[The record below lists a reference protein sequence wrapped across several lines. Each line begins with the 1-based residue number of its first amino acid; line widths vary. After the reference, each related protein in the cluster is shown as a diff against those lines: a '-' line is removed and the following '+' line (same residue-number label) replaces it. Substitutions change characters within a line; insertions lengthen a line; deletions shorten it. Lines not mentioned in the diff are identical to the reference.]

1 MHSRGALIVA
11 LAALALPAR
20 VVAQPRLE
28 IDTAADRGPVSR
40 DVYGGDLEFINS
52 NVPEVAALAAELP
65 LLRFPGGDADA
76 IFRWDR
82 ALPPRCARPGFDWP
96 AAAAVALRG
105 RSGLFLETN
114 IVQSTPENA
123 AAWVED
129 ATRRGLR
136 VAWVGIGNEVWGD
149 WDAGYRSASRYAA
162 DVIAHATAIRAR
174 VPGARIALSIGT
186 AREDA
191 WNREAIRRTAAV
203 IDAVDYHYYPNHDP
217 WVDMQPDE
225 VVAGAE
231 GIAPLLA
238 RVRSMIRAEAGARA
252 DAIQVVLG
260 EWDGAADAPR
270 VVKMDQLVTPRA
282 YAMWAMADALF
293 YGAALGEMINGGVT
307 AAMFYEVQGF
317 RFGAIPGDWCVDQN
331 TTIRRPKALV
341 HQLWREHFGDRLLPV
356 TAAGVPSYR
365 VTGPTNWD
373 GFAGDV
379 PYVRAYASLADSG
392 RSLRLIVTN
401 RGGASN
407 VSSIAITLRGFAPE
421 ARASVWEVGGGGLM
435 DTNENVF
442 GPIDVVR
449 TRSRDLTVGG
459 AAFTLPLAP
468 YSVTAIELRR
478 SGGPVVMDAG
488 TDAGPVVDVPTTRDV
503 PTTPVDAPATR
514 DVPTTATDVP
524 TTRPDVPAAER
535 DVPTTATDVPTTRPD
550 ARVGSP
556 DSSVVGVDVPAQ
568 TSDAPAP
575 TSDTGPTESS
585 ASGCA
590 VPGHGETPA
599 RGAALV
605 GAWLAVAVLSRRS
618 RRKALD
624 GGVGVTAPRG

>member
-1 MHSRGALIVA
+1 MKTFGGFIVG
-11 LAALALPAR
+11 LAALALPSLST
-20 VVAQPRLE
+20 AQPRLE
-28 IDTAADRGPVSR
+28 IDTAADRGAVSR

-76 IFRWDR
+76 TFRWDQS
-82 ALPPRCARPGFDWP
+82 LPPRCTRQGFDWN
-96 AAAAVALRG
+96 AAATVASRG

-114 IVQSTPENA
+114 ILRSTPANA
-123 AAWVED
+123 AAWVQD

-149 WDAGYRSASRYAA
+149 WDAGYRSASRYAS
-162 DVIAHATAIRAR
+162 DVIAHATAIRAL
-174 VPGARIALSIGT
+174 VPGTRIVLSIGT

-203 IDAVDYHYYPNHDP
+203 IDAVDYHYYPNHHA
-217 WVDMQPDE
+217 WTDMRPEQ

-238 RVRSMIRAEAGARA
+238 RLRAMIRAEAGARA
-252 DAIQVVLG
+252 SAIQVVLG

-270 VVKMDQLVTPRA
+270 VMKMDQLVTPRA
-282 YAMWAMADALF
+282 YAMWSMADALF
-293 YGAALGEMINGGVT
+293 YGAALGEMHTGGVA

-317 RFGAIPGDWCVDQN
+317 RFGAIPGDWCVDQD
-331 TTIRRPKALV
+331 TSIRRPKALV
-341 HQLWREHFGDRLLPV
+341 HQLWREHFGDRLVAV

-365 VTGPTNWD
+365 VSGPTNWD

-392 RSLRLIVTN
+392 RSLRMIVTN

-407 VSSIAITLRGFAPE
+407 VASIAITLRSFAPE
-421 ARASVWEVGGGGLM
+421 STASVWEVGGGGVM
-435 DTNENVF
+435 DTNENVR

-449 TRSRDLTVGG
+449 IRARSMAVAG

-468 YSVTAIELRR
+468 YSVMAIELRR

-488 TDAGPVVDVPTTRDV
+488 TDAGPAVDVPVVGRDV
-503 PTTPVDAPATR
+503 PRPEVDVPVVGRDVPRPEVDVPAVEVDVPVVAVDAPAPGR
-514 DVPTTATDVP
+514 DA
-524 TTRPDVPAAER
+524 
-535 DVPTTATDVPTTRPD
+535 
-550 ARVGSP
+550 
-556 DSSVVGVDVPAQ
+556 VVIGVDVPPAS
-568 TSDAPAP
+568 SDA
-575 TSDTGPTESS
+575 GPTEVPQPVSQGC
-585 ASGCA
+585 GCA
-590 VPGHGETPA
+590 VPGSPAPMDQMRWFLVVSLLVVMAALRPGRA
-599 RGAALV
+599 RGRS
-605 GAWLAVAVLSRRS
+605 SR
-618 RRKALD
+618 
-624 GGVGVTAPRG
+624 

>member
-1 MHSRGALIVA
+1 MKTFGGFIAG
-11 LAALALPAR
+11 LAALALPSLST
-20 VVAQPRLE
+20 AQPRLE
-28 IDTAADRGPVSR
+28 IDTAADRGAVSR

-76 IFRWDR
+76 IFRWDQS
-82 ALPPRCARPGFDWP
+82 LPPRCTRPGFDWN
-96 AAAAVALRG
+96 AAATVASRG

-114 IVQSTPENA
+114 IVRSTPANA
-123 AAWVED
+123 AAWVQD

-149 WDAGYRSASRYAA
+149 WDAGYRSASRYAS
-162 DVIAHATAIRAR
+162 DVIAHATAIRAL
-174 VPGARIALSIGT
+174 VPGTRIVLSIGT

-203 IDAVDYHYYPNHDP
+203 IDAVDYHYYPNHHA
-217 WVDMQPDE
+217 WTDMRPEE

-231 GIAPLLA
+231 GIAPLLTRLRA
-238 RVRSMIRAEAGARA
+238 MIRAEAGARA
-252 DAIQVVLG
+252 SAIQVVLG

-282 YAMWAMADALF
+282 YAMWSMADALF
-293 YGAALGEMINGGVT
+293 YGAALGEMLTGGVA

-317 RFGAIPGDWCVDQN
+317 RFGAIPGDWCVDQD
-331 TTIRRPKALV
+331 TSIRRPKALV
-341 HQLWREHFGDRLLPV
+341 HQLWREHFGDRLVAV
-356 TAAGVPSYR
+356 TASGVPSYR
-365 VTGPTNWD
+365 VSGPTNWD

-392 RSLRLIVTN
+392 RSLRLIVTH

-407 VSSIAITLRGFAPE
+407 VASIAINLRSFAPE
-421 ARASVWEVGGGGLM
+421 STASVWEVGGGGVM
-435 DTNENVF
+435 DTNENVR

-449 TRSRDLTVGG
+449 IRARSMAVGG

-488 TDAGPVVDVPTTRDV
+488 TDAGPAVDVPVVGRDV
-503 PTTPVDAPATR
+503 PTPPRDVPRPEVDVPVVGRDVPRPEVDAPAVT
-514 DVPTTATDVP
+514 V
-524 TTRPDVPAAER
+524 DVPA
-535 DVPTTATDVPTTRPD
+535 VTVD
-550 ARVGSP
+550 APAPGGDAVLI
-556 DSSVVGVDVPAQ
+556 GVDVPPAS
-568 TSDAPAP
+568 SDA
-575 TSDTGPTESS
+575 GS
-585 ASGCA
+585 AEVPQAVSQGCGCA
-590 VPGHGETPA
+590 VPGSPA
-599 RGAALV
+599 PIDSMRWFIVVSLLVAMAALRP
-605 GAWLAVAVLSRRS
+605 GRARARSSR
-618 RRKALD
+618 
-624 GGVGVTAPRG
+624 